1 MLQDREISELAP
13 HAPNLVSSL
22 IQKLDSLYIQ
32 IAKTETESILLSMI
46 SPLSSKARN
55 VREMFVALAT
65 GRGLIE

>member
-1 MLQDREISELAP
+1 MQDREISELAP

-32 IAKTETESILLSMI
+32 MSKADSDSILPAMI
-46 SPLSSKARN
+46 LPLSTKARS